1 MNKIKLQPGQDAE
14 KIAEK
19 IGGTLIMVNG
29 DIALI
34 AGGDITK
41 LNQ

>member
-1 MNKIKLQPGQDAE
+1 MNQIKIQPGANAE

-19 IGGTLIMVNG
+19 IGGVLIAING

-41 LNQ
+41 LNK

>member
-1 MNKIKLQPGQDAE
+1 MNEIKLQPGADAQ
-14 KIAEK
+14 KIADL
-19 IGGTLIMVNG
+19 IGGVLIAING

-41 LNQ
+41 LNN